1 MREGPFPHK
10 VMPSLGHRLI
20 GHGNVSMTGDML
32 GTLRYMSPEQALA
45 KRGYLDHRTD
55 IYSLGVTLY
64 ELLTLRPAIDGQD
77 RQEVLRKIAQEE
89 PPPPRR
95 LISAIPRELETVL
108 LKAMNKEPQGRFPTS
123 QELADDLRRFLDHRP
138 IQAKRP
144 TPLER
149 AAKLARRHRMVVTTA
164 VLFLLLAVTTLA
176 VSTVL
181 IARQERKAE
190 RQRDRAVTAE
200 GDALAQRDRAEIN
213 FRRAR
218 DAVDQMLTEVSEKAL
233 ADIPQAEPIGRALLE
248 KAAAFYRDFLAE
260 QAPDRSLLYDSAEAY
275 SRLARVEAELGHPS
289 EAAQAFERQIG
300 LLQGLLKRKPERAE
314 YLRDLVW
321 AHFRLAWQRR
331 ARADLDAALVEMGRA
346 VDTAQ
351 TLVDRYPMN
360 PADRKPL
367 ARSLDLHAVLL
378 WQTGQ
383 LREAEAEF
391 NRSIEISER
400 LIHESPAQAPQSELA
415 AALNNLAGL
424 RGDCRIPK
432 AVGATS
438 SASADEN
445 ILRSAHTVSTRV
457 PGRSR
462 DPSWR
467 AWPGRSPA

>member
-233 ADIPQAEPIGRALLE
+233 ADIPQAEPIGRTLLE

-300 LLQGLLKRKPERAE
+300 LLQGLLKRKPERGRIPPGPGLGPFPAGVAE
-314 YLRDLVW
+314 
-321 AHFRLAWQRR
+321 
-331 ARADLDAALVEMGRA
+331 
-346 VDTAQ
+346 
-351 TLVDRYPMN
+351 
-360 PADRKPL
+360 
-367 ARSLDLHAVLL
+367 
-378 WQTGQ
+378 
-383 LREAEAEF
+383 
-391 NRSIEISER
+391 
-400 LIHESPAQAPQSELA
+400 ESP
-415 AALNNLAGL
+415 G
-424 RGDCRIPK
+424 R
-432 AVGATS
+432 
-438 SASADEN
+438 
-445 ILRSAHTVSTRV
+445 
-457 PGRSR
+457 PGRGSGRDGTGGRYRSNARGSLPNESR
-462 DPSWR
+462 
-467 AWPGRSPA
+467 RS